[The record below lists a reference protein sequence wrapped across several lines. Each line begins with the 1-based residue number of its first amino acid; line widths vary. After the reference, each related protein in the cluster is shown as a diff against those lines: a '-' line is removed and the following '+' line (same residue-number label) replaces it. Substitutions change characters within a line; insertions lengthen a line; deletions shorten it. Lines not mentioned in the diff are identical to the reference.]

1 MIFLQDNITKITAKY
16 LRENST
22 DLGLAN
28 EDIFIFENNHIT
40 TLTSDF
46 RNARL
51 FKGEL
56 KLKELNLTKRI
67 GINPFAGVYI
77 STITC

>member
-28 EDIFIFENNHIT
+28 EDVFKDENNHIK
-40 TLTSDF
+40 TSDF
-46 RNARL
+46 TNARL

>member
-28 EDIFIFENNHIT
+28 EDVFKDENNHIT
-40 TLTSDF
+40 TSDF
-46 RNARL
+46 TNARL

>member
-28 EDIFIFENNHIT
+28 EDVFKDENNHIT
-40 TLTSDF
+40 TSDF

-51 FKGEL
+51 LKGEL

-67 GINPFAGVYI
+67 GMNPFAGVYI